1 MNRMFKVGIA
11 ALALAAFTPA
21 FAQETEEIEVEEG
34 AVGFTPVAIGLA
46 SPVQIPWGLARWDVF
61 GLDLNVFYSDAPK
74 MYGIDVAGLATTTR
88 DTAAGLI
95 VSGLANLAF
104 NEDVYG
110 LRATLGLNY
119 AEKNVYGADLGMVG
133 VRDELYGFDAQ
144 FLGSYQNKV
153 CGLQVGGLANIA
165 RDEMHGMNVAGLTN
179 YAPLARGLQLAI
191 VYNMTRELHGAQIGL
206 VNYTEFCKGGF
217 QIGLVNIIRQN
228 KVPVLPIANCYF

>member
-11 ALALAAFTPA
+11 ALALAAFTPS
-21 FAQETEEIEVEEG
+21 FAQETEELEDEG
-34 AVGFTPVAIGLA
+34 VVGFTPIAVGLA

-74 MYGIDVAGLATTTR
+74 MYGIDVGGLATTTR

-95 VSGLANLAF
+95 VGGLANLAF

-110 LRATLGLNY
+110 LRATLGFNY
-119 AEKNVYGADLGMVG
+119 SENDIYGADLGMVG
-133 VRDELYGFDAQ
+133 VRDELYGFDAE
-144 FLGSYQNKV
+144 FLGSYQRRV
-153 CGLQVGGLANIA
+153 VGLQIAGLANIA
-165 RDEMHGMNVAGLTN
+165 KEESHGMTVAGLTN
-179 YAPLARGLQLAI
+179 YAPTARGLQLAI
-191 VYNMTRELHGAQIGL
+191 IFNMTRDLHGAQIGL
-206 VNYTEFCKGGF
+206 VNYTELCPGGF